1 MSKTID
7 TYVEVEVDLDEWCDE
22 ELIEEMRLRG
32 YSCIKGDDGGMN
44 REDWQFLL
52 EVLDRQPANWFTRRV
67 RDKVVEARY
76 G

>member
-1 MSKTID
+1 MSKTVE
-7 TYVEVEVDLDEWCDE
+7 TYVDVDLDLWADE

-32 YSCIKGDDGGMN
+32 YSCIKGNEGGID

-52 EVLDRQPANWFTRRV
+52 EMIDKSPETWYTRRV
-67 RDKVVEARY
+67 RDKVVEACY

>member
-1 MSKTID
+1 MSKTVE
-7 TYVEVEVDLDEWCDE
+7 TYVEVDLDEWCDE

-32 YSCIKGDDGGMN
+32 YSCIKGDEVGMN

-52 EVLDRQPANWFTRRV
+52 ELIDKIPDTWYSRRV
-67 RDKVVEARY
+67 RDKIMAVRH

>member
-1 MSKTID
+1 MSKTVE
-7 TYVEVEVDLDEWCDE
+7 TYVEVDLDLWTDE

-32 YSCIKGDDGGMN
+32 YSCIKGDEVGMD

-52 EVLDRQPANWFTRRV
+52 EVIDSQPANWFTRRV
-67 RDKVVEARY
+67 RDKVVEACY